1 MKTSPLFPA
10 LFFVL
15 ITSFS
20 YAQKWPFKFGKVTEE
35 EMQLEKCEF
44 YPEAKSMVLG
54 EYGDLSFYYTDD
66 HGWKYEM
73 EVTVRKKI
81 FKITDGDQANVKISL
96 YEPVKGSA
104 KEEITGIKSYTY
116 NEVDGKIER
125 EKLDNSEYYTKR
137 ISDYW
142 VEISFAIPNVKEGSV
157 IEYTYRKTSDYLYNL
172 TTWYFQSDIPTAH
185 SEFRFTIP
193 EYFNYQASQL
203 GNVYLGENENK
214 TKPEK
219 FTYKWEV
226 QEAMGNVRKG
236 TGTLESNSK
245 WRRMVLRNIPP
256 IEDEPFM
263 NNRSDVPSRLE
274 FQLMSTNFPNSVMK
288 VVAGSYQKFN
298 NELLTSSSFGDRLKN
313 GNFVKSLENSL
324 QGKSPL
330 EKGQSI
336 YTHISK
342 HFDWNKSYNFM
353 SSQAGR
359 PAYNKKSGNVADI
372 NLTLVAALREFDL
385 QAFPVILSTRGHGTA
400 HPIYPSYDDFNYVIA
415 VIIVDG
421 KLITCDA
428 TSGLPFGQLPLKCR
442 NGNGW
447 LVNDGG
453 GKWLDLKANSKYVE
467 TTVIKTEIKEGEL
480 VTHVQQREADYAA
493 HSFLRKIRNSSEEE
507 YSKTISAAFSDA
519 EVKNFHVSEIDLS
532 QPVEIEYDVVRE
544 GNDADVIYIQP
555 IITGSIQSCPFT
567 RESRT
572 SHIDFPYTQS
582 RRVLAQITIPEG
594 YQAELPEA
602 AIYKLP
608 DGAGAFI
615 FNVQQQG
622 DQVHVVSTL
631 TIKKTMFS
639 TEEYT
644 SLKRFYEMVSNKNQ
658 ELIVLSR

>member
-1 MKTSPLFPA
+1 MKTSPLFSA

-54 EYGDLSFYYTDD
+54 EYGNLSFSYSDD
-66 HGWKYEM
+66 YGWKYEM

-81 FKITDGDQANVKISL
+81 FKITDSDQANVKISL

-116 NEVDGKIER
+116 NIVDGKIER

-137 ISDYW
+137 INDYW

-214 TKPEK
+214 TRPEK

-298 NELLTSSSFGDRLKN
+298 HELLTSSSFGDRLKN

-330 EKGQSI
+330 EKGQFI

-385 QAFPVILSTRGHGTA
+385 QAFPVILSTRGHGTV

-415 VIIVDG
+415 AIIVDG

-447 LVNDGG
+447 LVNNGG
-453 GKWLDLKANSKYVE
+453 GKWLDLKANSRYVE
-467 TTVIKTEIKEGEL
+467 TTVIKIEIKEGDGDL

-493 HSFLRKIRNSSEEE
+493 HSLLSKIRNSSEEE

-519 EVKNFHVSEIDLS
+519 EVKNFHI
-532 QPVEIEYDVVRE
+532 R
-544 GNDADVIYIQP
+544 
-555 IITGSIQSCPFT
+555 
-567 RESRT
+567 
-572 SHIDFPYTQS
+572 
-582 RRVLAQITIPEG
+582 
-594 YQAELPEA
+594 
-602 AIYKLP
+602 KL
-608 DGAGAFI
+608 I
-615 FNVQQQG
+615 
-622 DQVHVVSTL
+622 
-631 TIKKTMFS
+631 
-639 TEEYT
+639 
-644 SLKRFYEMVSNKNQ
+644 
-658 ELIVLSR
+658 